1 MSNLTWTA
9 LLHANTRMHARM
21 QEEEDDFTPCHERFG
36 ISVLYH
42 SSKLEGLGDINLG
55 NALI

>member
-1 MSNLTWTA
+1 
-9 LLHANTRMHARM
+9 M